1 MSKDFQ
7 VHKPAKW
14 TPIQVGT
21 LAAAAGGGVA
31 FVCYKALRSRKQK
44 HLEVLGST
52 DEWAAHFEK
61 LEYTPEHLTQDE
73 ALFKLFGLAL
83 MLSDGTRGAFHAIKQ
98 AVLAADSLLRIECV
112 LEAKDVEPSLLD
124 LDRATALATFIVH
137 SISHVKNLK
146 SSKTYNALETA
157 KARIERAV
165 VHHSIVVQSL
175 VFNCD

>member
-1 MSKDFQ
+1 MSEKVQ
-7 VHKPAKW
+7 KQSVGRWSPV
-14 TPIQVGT
+14 QVGT

-52 DEWAAHFEK
+52 DEWTAHFEK
-61 LEYTPEHLTQDE
+61 LGYQPEHFTQDE
-73 ALFKLFGLAL
+73 GLFKLFGLAL
-83 MLSDGTRGAFHAIKQ
+83 MLSDGTTGAFHAIKQ
-98 AVLAADSLLRIECV
+98 AVLATDSLLRIECV
-112 LEAKDVEPSLLD
+112 LEAKDVEPSFLD